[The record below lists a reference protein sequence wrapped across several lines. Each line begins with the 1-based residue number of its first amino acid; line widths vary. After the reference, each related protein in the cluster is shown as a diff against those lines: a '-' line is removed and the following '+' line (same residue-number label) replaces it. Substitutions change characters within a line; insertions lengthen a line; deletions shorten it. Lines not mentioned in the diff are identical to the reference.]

1 MRSGIN
7 VEPRYCRMAHCVA
20 SRGSHSRD
28 ASRITCAEMLTAM
41 STNVAI
47 HRSFACSREVALRV
61 RTRLTSVNL
70 QLAQLL
76 NYRTPIRPHI
86 LNELLKPILD
96 QKPLVSFRQP
106 DRRER
111 GPFGRL
117 TTVIAR
123 QTKPNNSKAR
133 PTVIAPNLPL
143 LRVSLPALLDFWP
156 SPNAL
161 SGRSGMASQAV
172 STRSLRSRAR
182 TRA

>member
-1 MRSGIN
+1 MQEYIIARMLRCGALKKVPQEFPS
-7 VEPRYCRMAHCVA
+7 EPMDCVLRLMPLPLYEA
-20 SRGSHSRD
+20 LAEPPETPRNGQIVLALEYPFNRGSFHSRD
-28 ASRITCAEMLTAM
+28 ASRVTCAEMLTAM

-111 GPFGRL
+111 GPFGR
-117 TTVIAR
+117 ADR
-123 QTKPNNSKAR
+123 
-133 PTVIAPNLPL
+133 
-143 LRVSLPALLDFWP
+143 
-156 SPNAL
+156 
-161 SGRSGMASQAV
+161 
-172 STRSLRSRAR
+172 
-182 TRA
+182 